1 MGFVRKIGRA
11 IDDAVHDIGRGID
24 DLVRDVIPGGWVGV
38 GALALLSIGIS
49 NPTLLGLAEEGALT
63 AEALTSAGIDAAAV
77 ATDVAALT
85 PEVLSATE
93 AALASGVAPET
104 IAIAASDGTLA
115 TLTAEE
121 LAGLGAIE
129 GGGAAAGAAEGL
141 LTAEELAG
149 LGADAATAG
158 TEVVGAVSPSLD
170 TAAALADEAVASGG
184 NLGSGSGLDAASIAD
199 EAVASGGGQVTG
211 AVNPSAVDAAAAIS
225 DEAVASGGN
234 LGSGAGGVEVVDLSG
249 TGVPG
254 AGAGTADPTL
264 LQGAGNLASAVVDT
278 LGVGGTAALLGGAA
292 AASGLLGDGSGDTS
306 TGSGDSSTSPYTWGL
321 AQPLVDPGVN
331 PGFIG
336 KVASQPFYTSTNPT
350 DAQYYWGVHNAIN
363 KMEDLNQYNN
373 LPNAP
378 ATPWGAGRTA
388 VGGQSQL
395 NIPNFVSQYIT
406 NPAWTGVMN
415 AAGPGYTA
423 SGPVTPR

>member
-24 DLVRDVIPGGWVGV
+24 DLVRDVIPGGWIGV
-38 GALALLSIGIS
+38 GALALLSVGIS

-115 TLTAEE
+115 T
-121 LAGLGAIE
+121 
-129 GGGAAAGAAEGL
+129 

-292 AASGLLGDGSGDTS
+292 AASGLLDNGSGDTS

-321 AQPLVDPGVN
+321 AQTLVDPGVN